1 MEAPT
6 PRRLTRS
13 SMSWWDRMHCIG
25 RRNVLLHGIPC
36 LLWLLTS
43 KLSASFNKTLGRHV
57 IQIMVIFPKI
67 LLSHWAKEGGA
78 AKTTASAISSKYS
91 CFKSCIRQFFLS
103 CVCKLLR
110 KRQSHN
116 HSHQTA
122 LILHRYCTSQSYCHF
137 CNRVPIFHHIFKRTS
152 R

>member
-6 PRRLTRS
+6 PRRRLTRACRDGTE
-13 SMSWWDRMHCIG
+13 WTR
-25 RRNVLLHGIPC
+25 
-36 LLWLLTS
+36 
-43 KLSASFNKTLGRHV
+43 KTLHWKTECPLARD
-57 IQIMVIFPKI
+57 FKSLLARKNFAN
-67 LLSHWAKEGGA
+67 LLSQRKGWGV

-91 CFKSCIRQFFLS
+91 CFKSFIGQFFLS